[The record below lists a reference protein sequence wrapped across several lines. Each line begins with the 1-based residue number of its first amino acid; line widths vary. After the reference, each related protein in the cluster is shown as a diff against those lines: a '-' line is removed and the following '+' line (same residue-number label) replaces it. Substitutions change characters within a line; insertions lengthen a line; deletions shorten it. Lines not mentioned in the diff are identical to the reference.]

1 MYIIV
6 VMIYFAGKCDPN
18 RYGKYD
24 SSTKT
29 LVVSDDIKFCHGFS
43 FTLPV
48 DQVVP
53 EIGSRYN
60 VYTEGTMTIPG
71 IGSSTMPFKSL
82 NIG

>member
-1 MYIIV
+1 
-6 VMIYFAGKCDPN
+6 MIYLAGKCDPN

-48 DQVVP
+48 NQVIP
-53 EIGSRYN
+53 EIDSRYS
-60 VYTEGTMTIPG
+60 VYTEGSMTIPG
-71 IGSSTMPFKSL
+71 LGSRTMSFKSL
-82 NIG
+82 VIG